1 MPQRH
6 TCGSGFTREEPRS
19 GSGFPIPGADP
30 VKSLDHL
37 SFDNRFARL
46 GDTFSTEV
54 LPDPIAE
61 PRLVVASEAA
71 MRLLDLD
78 PAEAERP
85 VFAELFSGHKLWA
98 EAEPRAMVYSGH
110 QFGSYNP
117 RLGDG
122 RGLLLGEVVNDVGEH
137 WDLHLKGA
145 GQTPYSRMGDGRAVL
160 RSSIREFLASEAL
173 HALGIPSSRALCVI
187 GSSTPV
193 WRETRESAA
202 MLLRLAQSHVRFGHF
217 EYFYYTKQP
226 EQQRVLLEHVLQQHY
241 PECLDAEQPFL
252 AMFRT
257 IVERNAELV
266 ARWQAYGFCHGV
278 MNTDNMSILGITF
291 DFGPYAFLD
300 DFDAN
305 FICNHSDDRG
315 RYSYANQVP
324 IAHWNLSALAQAL
337 TTVIEVEPLKRTLE
351 LFLPLYQAHYLD
363 LMRRRLGLTCAEDD
377 DMALVER
384 LLQRMQS
391 GGVDYTLF
399 FRRLGD
405 QPVAEAL
412 QQVRNDFIDLA
423 GFDAWGAEY
432 LARCQ
437 REPGNAEGRRARMH
451 AVNPLYILR
460 NYLAQKAIEAAEG
473 GDYSEVRR
481 LHQVL
486 SKPFEEQDG
495 MQAYAER
502 PPEWGK
508 HLEISCSS

>member
-1 MPQRH
+1 MK
-6 TCGSGFTREEPRS
+6 
-19 GSGFPIPGADP
+19 A
-30 VKSLDHL
+30 LDQL
-37 SFDNRFARL
+37 TFDNRFARL
-46 GDTFSTEV
+46 GDAFSTQV
-54 LPDPIAE
+54 LPDPIAD
-61 PRLVVASEAA
+61 PRLVVASHSA
-71 MRLLDLD
+71 MALLDLD
-78 PAEAERP
+78 PAQAELAL
-85 VFAELFSGHKLWA
+85 FAELFSGHKSWQDA
-98 EAEPRAMVYSGH
+98 DPRAMVYSGH

-122 RGLLLGEVVNDVGEH
+122 RGLLLGEVVNDAGQH

-160 RSSIREFLASEAL
+160 RSSIREFLGSEAL

-202 MLLRLAQSHVRFGHF
+202 MLLRVAQSHIRFGHF
-217 EYFYYTKQP
+217 EYFYYTRQP
-226 EQQRVLLEHVLQQHY
+226 EQQQLLIDHVLDQHY
-241 PECLDAEQPFL
+241 HECREAEQPYL
-252 AMFRT
+252 AMFRS
-257 IVERNAELV
+257 IVERNAELI

-291 DFGPYAFLD
+291 DFGPFAFLD

-315 RYSYANQVP
+315 RYSYSNQVP

-337 TTVIEVEPLKRTLE
+337 TPYIEVEALKQALG

-363 LMRRRLGLTCAEDD
+363 LMRRRLGLTSAEDD
-377 DMALVER
+377 DLALVER

-399 FRRLGD
+399 FRRLGE

-412 QQVRNDFIDLA
+412 KVVRDDFIDLA
-423 GFDAWGAEY
+423 GFDAWGADY
-432 LARCQ
+432 LARCE
-437 REPGNAEGRRARMH
+437 RERGNAEGRRERMH
-451 AVNPLYILR
+451 AVNPLYVLR

-486 SKPFEEQDG
+486 SNPFEQQPG